1 MESRAPG
8 ITAELVEQLA
18 ESLYNA
24 LDPRFRD
31 FPWTNVT
38 DGTRKW
44 APGRAQQIAPIVVQQ
59 ATVIAQQLLLAA
71 ERSEHVAA

>member
-1 MESRAPG
+1 VEVLPPR
-8 ITAELVEQLA
+8 ITEELVEQLA

-31 FPWTNVT
+31 FPWPHVT

-44 APGRAQQIAPIVVQQ
+44 ALDRAQQVAPIVIQQ

>member
-1 MESRAPG
+1 MEVLPPR
-8 ITAELVEQLA
+8 ITEELVEQLA

-31 FPWTNVT
+31 FPWPHVT

-44 APGRAQQIAPIVVQQ
+44 ALDRAQQVAPIVIQQ